1 MKLQKKK
8 NIPSFSP
15 HRRKVKEVPHGRAP
29 PGNCT
34 SGASAAASA
43 AAAAGGGTGVTR
55 FFRMILQIT

>member
-1 MKLQKKK
+1 M
-8 NIPSFSP
+8 
-15 HRRKVKEVPHGRAP
+15 KEVPHGRAP